1 MILGRGR
8 GGTTRTHPGSR
19 MHSLSNASHS
29 DIVTGTTLTSYSPL
43 ALVPGESSTG
53 AIFVTRWTPYD
64 PEKEVPPK
72 DYPGVWEETEADK
85 EKLDQFLQ
93 ELDRGDAT
101 LDRDILTFS
110 CIQPTHPVWYPIA
123 VVRLYVPTLMTIANV
138 FALGLPLSKTLAYM
152 NCPSMRT

>member
-8 GGTTRTHPGSR
+8 GETTRTHPGSR

-29 DIVTGTTLTSYSPL
+29 YIVTGTTLTSYSPL

-93 ELDRGDAT
+93 ELDRGNAA

-110 CIQPTHPVWYPIA
+110 CIQTTHPFWDPIA
-123 VVRLYVPTLMTIANV
+123 VVCLYVPTLVTIANV